1 MTSMTSAMLVVA
13 GGAVGAPTRYLVDR
27 SVTAVIDRLASARE
41 IVRPVGLFPWGTLV
55 VNLVGSFLL
64 GVISVQ
70 APPQLAALLGA
81 GFCGALTTYST
92 FGAQTLYLIEE
103 GEGRV
108 AAWNVGVSVVV
119 GVAAAALGVTVAG

>member
-1 MTSMTSAMLVVA
+1 MTSAMLVVA

>member
-27 SVTAVIDRLASARE
+27 SVTAVVDRLASARE

>member
-27 SVTAVIDRLASARE
+27 SVTAVVARLASARE

-108 AAWNVGVSVVV
+108 AARMARSSR
-119 GVAAAALGVTVAG
+119 

>member
-1 MTSMTSAMLVVA
+1 MTSAMLVVA

-27 SVTAVIDRLASARE
+27 SVTAVVDRLASARE

>member
-1 MTSMTSAMLVVA
+1 M
-13 GGAVGAPTRYLVDR
+13 GAPTRYLVDR
-27 SVTAVIDRLASARE
+27 WVSALVDRLESSQE
-41 IVRPVGLFPWGTLV
+41 VVRPVGLFPWGTLV

-70 APPQLAALLGA
+70 ASPRLATLLGA

-103 GEGRV
+103 GEARV
-108 AAWNVGVSVVV
+108 AAWNVGVSVVA
-119 GVAAAALGVTVAG
+119 GVAAAALGVAVGGAVAG

>member
-1 MTSMTSAMLVVA
+1 MTSAMLVVA

-27 SVTAVIDRLASARE
+27 SVTAVVDRLASARE

-119 GVAAAALGVTVAG
+119 GAAAAALGVTVAG

>member
-27 SVTAVIDRLASARE
+27 SVTAVVDRLASSRE

>member
-1 MTSMTSAMLVVA
+1 MTSAMLVVA

-27 SVTAVIDRLASARE
+27 SVTAVVDRLASARE

-70 APPQLAALLGA
+70 EPPQLAALLGA